1 MSVFDRITR
10 MQAQRGVGPKAQ
22 RSAAVNAGGIGEGT
36 REWDALSTDE
46 KTRRYVQSGQDAVNQ
61 STKAAL
67 DSAMPGFQDDLQG
80 IRESAIRRGV
90 DLGDIG
96 TRNEGTLASAFQRN
110 IANVAGAGAQQ
121 NYQTALDRLYGYRDY
136 RVAQDNAKAE
146 RRAAGLG
153 AVAGL
158 AGMAL
163 GGPLGAVL
171 GSKIGGMLS
180 GGGAGMAKNV
190 AAGYG
195 TGANLA
201 RVNPGVDMNV
211 VRRGSGWR

>member
-1 MSVFDRITR
+1 MSVFDRIRTQ
-10 MQAQRGVGPKAQ
+10 MAAGNQ
-22 RSAAVNAGGIGEGT
+22 RSAAVRGGGIGEGT

-46 KTRRYVQSGQDAVNQ
+46 KTRRYAQSGQDSVNQ
-61 STKAAL
+61 GTKAAL

-136 RVAQDNAKAE
+136 KTAQDNAKAE
-146 RRAAGLG
+146 RRSAGLG
-153 AVAGL
+153 AVAGI
-158 AGMAL
+158 AGSVL
-163 GGPLGAVL
+163 GGPLGA
-171 GSKIGGMLS
+171 KIGGKL
-180 GGGAGMAKNV
+180 GGMFG
-190 AAGYG
+190 G
-195 TGANLA
+195 TKLPPLPA
-201 RVNPGVDMNV
+201 PGPRSNIYMG
-211 VRRGSGWR
+211 R